1 MIKLNITPAQ
11 RAEYTILAKLAR
23 EQKKLECVNIRTD
36 YIDADHW
43 RSLASKFGVR
53 LPIAYYPAS
62 DTKYV
67 KRAAT
72 KVGVDISEFIFS
84 TGCTTLK
91 ELVSLNP
98 NWSALAF
105 IGLYLE
111 FANESLQAP

>member
-1 MIKLNITPAQ
+1 MIKLNITPEQ
-11 RAEYTILAKLAR
+11 RAEYTALAKLAR
-23 EQKKLECVNIRTD
+23 EQKKVDCANIRTEYADTD
-36 YIDADHW
+36 YW
-43 RSLASKFGVR
+43 RTLASKYSVR
-53 LPIAYYPAS
+53 MPIAYYPAS

-105 IGLYLE
+105 VGLYLE
-111 FANESLQAP
+111 FADEALTQ